1 MITYTLLSSQNGTRV
16 RLDCASADTVQILV
30 GSTAETWTT
39 GAYIEIVN
47 ISVLASMTL
56 VAAPFVTLNA
66 LGNSAALAYGEYA
79 RVSYVGPGV
88 WDLHVYKQPTVLPD
102 YTGVYAPLVHT
113 HIISDVTGLQT
124 ALNTKVD
131 TSTFTTA
138 LGTKV
143 DTTVFGTALSAKV
156 DVTTFNTALGTKVDT
171 TTFTTALADKVDTTT
186 FTTALATKVDT
197 TTFTTALADKVD
209 TTTFNTALATKVDT
223 TTFNTALATKV
234 DTTTFTTALA
244 GKVDTATFATSVN
257 TQVAS
262 LLSAGTGISL
272 SYTAPNGPLV
282 ISATPTTLGPIK
294 PAPLVTVI
302 DAVSTTKDFGSSA
315 EHNTH
320 YRLGAATDIAVMVQP
335 DSNWT
340 GTDTYLD
347 NNFNPINPGPM
358 PVGGSAIFTKTGTGN
373 ITFVPGSGVTIN
385 TPDGLT
391 VDKLMG
397 KATIIKVASN
407 VWDVSGYL
415 AAAVVAPTYTYTLR
429 SGTATTYWTTYQAAF
444 SAATFTNFSDT
455 FDAAQ
460 LPSGATLTDPT
471 TINLVRSGFN
481 QTPTAIG
488 VTQLALTT
496 NFEAWEFTVGTFTGT
511 GTVGYWTVAYG
522 PPFDPNTA
530 NGGPL
535 GSYYSSNG
543 YVVGFS
549 GGVSAPNAPTW
560 TTGDI
565 IGAVYD
571 NINAN
576 IVFFKNGV
584 NVGTAAVVNQNGY
597 TMCGLL

>member
-1 MITYTLLSSQNGTRV
+1 
-16 RLDCASADTVQILV
+16 
-30 GSTAETWTT
+30 
-39 GAYIEIVN
+39 
-47 ISVLASMTL
+47 MTL
-56 VAAPFVTLNA
+56 AAAPFVTLNL
-66 LGNSAALAYGEYA
+66 LGNSASIAYGEYA
-79 RVSYVGPGV
+79 RVSYISPGV
-88 WDLHVYKQPTVLPD
+88 WDMHVYKQPTSLPD
-102 YTGVYAPLVHT
+102 YSGVYAPLVHT
-113 HIISDVTGLQT
+113 HVISDVTGLQA
-124 ALNTKVD
+124 ALNSKVD

-143 DTTVFGTALSAKV
+143 DTTVFSTALSGKV
-156 DVTTFNTALGTKVDT
+156 DVSTFNTALGTKVDT

-209 TTTFNTALATKVDT
+209 TTTFTTALADKVDTTTFTTALATKVDT
-223 TTFNTALATKV
+223 TTFN
-234 DTTTFTTALA
+234 TALA

-272 SYTAPNGPLV
+272 SYTAPDGPLV
-282 ISATPTTLGPIK
+282 ISATPTALGPIK

-320 YRLGAATDIAVMVQP
+320 YRLGAATDIAVTVQP

-397 KATIIKVASN
+397 KATIIKVAPN

-415 AAAVVAPTYTYTLR
+415 AAVVAAPTYTYILR
-429 SGTATTYWTTYQAAF
+429 SGTATTYFSNYQAAF

-455 FDAAQ
+455 FDSAQ
-460 LPSGATLTDPT
+460 LPSGATLANTT
-471 TINLVRSGFN
+471 TISMARNGVATS
-481 QTPTAIG
+481 PTAIG
-488 VTQLALTT
+488 TVQVGLDSL
-496 NFEAWEFTVGTFTGT
+496 FSVWEFTVGNVTSVGT
-511 GTVGYWTVAYG
+511 IGYFSQAYG
-522 PPFDPNTA
+522 PPLDPNATA

-535 GSYYSSNG
+535 ASYYYSSG
-543 YVVGFS
+543 YVVGFA

-565 IGAVYD
+565 IGVVFD
-571 NINAN
+571 SLNAN
-576 IVFFKNGV
+576 MYFFKNGV
-584 NVGTAAVVNQNGY
+584 QVGPAAAVVTGGGY
-597 TMCGLL
+597 TMCGLI